1 MTKVVSGSFQRK
13 GRRKGQVL
21 FKVLELFFG
30 VINRQELTA
39 LVQVAISRLSTGLAF
54 EMMLDGF
61 TVSTSGS
68 VKAIFLI
75 TLMSKP

>member
-1 MTKVVSGSFQRK
+1 VRFRA
-13 GRRKGQVL
+13 
-21 FKVLELFFG
+21 LELFLICDQSG
-30 VINRQELTA
+30 VQVLTA